1 MADETKQEA
10 AAAAPEVVAVTEA
23 EKKAEEPAPAA
34 APAAEE
40 EKAVAEAAAPEEEKP
55 VVEVEEKAAEAAAAD
70 SEEEKKAEEALEAA
84 VGDEAAVIDDGTGS
98 FKEESNLVS
107 ELPDPEQTALAQL
120 KELVATALANG
131 EFDLPPPPPPKEEPK
146 KEEPAKEEEAAPAK
160 EEEPKAE
167 AAAAAEEP
175 AAKVEEEAKAE
186 KPNTEAPPAED
197 AAEEVKAEA
206 PAPEEPK
213 AEVAAPAEPPKSEA
227 APAEEPKAEEP
238 AKEEPKTEAPAEA
251 VAEEP
256 KPAEPEPEE
265 KTVVVTEEE
274 ATKTVEA
281 IEETVVP
288 AASEPAAAAE
298 AESAPAPA
306 AEAKEELI
314 WGVPLVGGDERTDT
328 VLLKFLRAREFK
340 VKEAM
345 AMLKSAVLWRK
356 RFGIDELLG
365 ADLGLPELE
374 SVVFYRGAD
383 REGHPVCYNVYG
395 EFQDKEL
402 YEKAF
407 GDEEKRE
414 RFLKWRIQLL
424 ERGIREQLDFSP
436 SGICSMVQ
444 VTDLKNSPPMLG
456 KHRAVTKQA
465 LSLLQ
470 DNYPEFVNKK
480 VFINVP
486 WWYLAANKVMSP
498 FLTQRTKSK
507 IVFCSPGKSAETL
520 FRYIAPEQVP
530 VQFGGLYKED
540 DTEFSTSDAVTEL
553 TVKPSSK
560 ETVEIPATENSTVV
574 WELRVLGWEVS
585 YGAEFTPDAEGGY
598 TVIVQKTRKVPA
610 HEEPIMKGS
619 FKVSEPGKVVLTV
632 NNPASKKKKLLYR
645 FKVKST
651 AESA

>member
-1 MADETKQEA
+1 MAEEAKQETA
-10 AAAAPEVVAVTEA
+10 AAAAEVVVVTEA
-23 EKKAEEPAPAA
+23 GSK
-34 APAAEE
+34 
-40 EKAVAEAAAPEEEKP
+40 
-55 VVEVEEKAAEAAAAD
+55 VEEKAAEVVEKAVEATEKKADEATEAAEE
-70 SEEEKKAEEALEAA
+70 EEEKKAEEGEEAA
-84 VGDEAAVIDDGTGS
+84 ADEGAAVIEGTGS

-107 ELPDPEQTALAQL
+107 ELPDPERKALAQL
-120 KELVATALANG
+120 KELVATALASG
-131 EFDLPPPPPPKEEPK
+131 EFDLPPPPPPPVQPAAANPAADEAKAEE
-146 KEEPAKEEEAAPAK
+146 PAK

-167 AAAAAEEP
+167 APATEEP
-175 AAKVEEEAKAE
+175 
-186 KPNTEAPPAED
+186 
-197 AAEEVKAEA
+197 KAEA
-206 PAPEEPK
+206 PATEEPK
-213 AEVAAPAEPPKSEA
+213 AEAPATEEPDKEEGPAPAE
-227 APAEEPKAEEP
+227 AEEPKAE
-238 AKEEPKTEAPAEA
+238 AEA
-251 VAEEP
+251 AAATEEA

-265 KTVVVTEEE
+265 KTVVVAEKEG
-274 ATKTVEA
+274 TKAVEA
-281 IEETVVP
+281 IEETVVA
-288 AASEPAAAAE
+288 AASEPASATE
-298 AESAPAPA
+298 ADTPAPA
-306 AEAKEELI
+306 AEPKEELI
-314 WGVPLVGGDERTDT
+314 WGVPLVGDDERTDT

-345 AMLKSAVLWRK
+345 SMLKAAVLWRK
-356 RFGIDELLG
+356 RFGIDTVLG

-374 SVVFYRGAD
+374 NVVFYRGAD

-424 ERGIREQLDFSP
+424 ERGIREQLDFSA

-456 KHRAVTKQA
+456 KHRAVTRQA
-465 LSLLQ
+465 LALLQ
-470 DNYPEFVNKK
+470 DNYPEFIAKK

-486 WWYLAANKVMSP
+486 WWYIAANKMVSP

-507 IVFCSPGKSAETL
+507 IIFCSQAKSAETL

-540 DTEFSTSDAVTEL
+540 DTEFSSSDAVNEL
-553 TVKPSSK
+553 TIKPSSK
-560 ETVEIPATENSTVV
+560 ETIEIPATENSTVV

-610 HEEPIMKGS
+610 NEEPIMKGS
-619 FKVSEPGKVVLTV
+619 FKVGEAGKIVLTAD
-632 NNPASKKKKLLYR
+632 NAASKKKKQLLYR
-645 FKVKST
+645 FKVKSS

>member
-1 MADETKQEA
+1 MAEEPQQEA
-10 AAAAPEVVAVTEA
+10 AAAPAAAEVVVTEAAPAEA
-23 EKKAEEPAPAA
+23 EKKAEVPAA
-34 APAAEE
+34 AEAEPE
-40 EKAVAEAAAPEEEKP
+40 AEA
-55 VVEVEEKAAEAAAAD
+55 
-70 SEEEKKAEEALEAA
+70 EKKA
-84 VGDEAAVIDDGTGS
+84 DEAAVTADDAGAGS
-98 FKEESNLVS
+98 FKEESNLV
-107 ELPDPEQTALAQL
+107 EDLPDPEKKALDEFKQLIAAALA
-120 KELVATALANG
+120 AG
-131 EFDLPPPPPPKEEPK
+131 EFNLPPPPPPPK
-146 KEEPAKEEEAAPAK
+146 AK
-160 EEEPKAE
+160 EEPKAE
-167 AAAAAEEP
+167 ET
-175 AAKVEEEAKAE
+175 K
-186 KPNTEAPPAED
+186 T
-197 AAEEVKAEA
+197 
-206 PAPEEPK
+206 
-213 AEVAAPAEPPKSEA
+213 
-227 APAEEPKAEEP
+227 EEPKAEEP
-238 AKEEPKTEAPAEA
+238 AKEEPKTEEPAKAEEAAEETKTEAAAEAPAEETKAEAPAEETKAEA
-251 VAEEP
+251 VAEEA
-256 KPAEPEPEE
+256 KPEPEE
-265 KTVVVTEEE
+265 KSVVVAEEE
-274 ATKTVEA
+274 SATKTVEA
-281 IEETVVP
+281 IQETVVP
-288 AASEPAAAAE
+288 TAATSEEAAATEAE
-298 AESAPAPA
+298 AETQEAAPEPV
-306 AEAKEELI
+306 LI
-314 WGVPLVGGDERTDT
+314 WGVPLVGDDERTDT

-374 SVVFYRGAD
+374 NVVFYRGAD

-456 KHRAVTKQA
+456 KHRAVTRQA
-465 LSLLQ
+465 LALLQ
-470 DNYPEFVNKK
+470 DNYPEFVAKK

-560 ETVEIPATENSTVV
+560 ETIEIPATENSMVV

-619 FKVSEPGKVVLTV
+619 FKVNEPGKVALTV

>member
-1 MADETKQEA
+1 MADETKPEA
-10 AAAAPEVVAVTEA
+10 AAPRPR
-23 EKKAEEPAPAA
+23 KPAPVA
-34 APAAEE
+34 E
-40 EKAVAEAAAPEEEKP
+40 EKAVEAAAEEKA
-55 VVEVEEKAAEAAAAD
+55 VEAAAEEKAVEAAAEEKAVEAAEEKAAEVD
-70 SEEEKKAEEALEAA
+70 SEEEKKAEEAEEAA
-84 VGDEAAVIDDGTGS
+84 AGYEAAVIDGTGS

-107 ELPDPEQTALAQL
+107 ELPDPERTALAQL

-131 EFDLPPPPPPKEEPK
+131 EFNLPPPPPPPAK
-146 KEEPAKEEEAAPAK
+146 KEEPAKEEAK
-160 EEEPKAE
+160 EEAPAAKEDEPKAE
-167 AAAAAEEP
+167 EAAAEEP
-175 AAKVEEEAKAE
+175 VNEEAKPE
-186 KPNTEAPPAED
+186 KPKTEAPAEA
-197 AAEEVKAEA
+197 AAEEAKDEAPAPEEPKTEA

-213 AEVAAPAEPPKSEA
+213 AEAAV
-227 APAEEPKAEEP
+227 
-238 AKEEPKTEAPAEA
+238 EA
-251 VAEEP
+251 VAEET

-265 KTVVVTEEE
+265 KTVAVAEEE

-281 IEETVVP
+281 IEETAV
-288 AASEPAAAAE
+288 AASEPEAE
-298 AESAPAPA
+298 AAPAPA
-306 AEAKEELI
+306 AEPKEELI
-314 WGVPLVGGDERTDT
+314 WGVPLVGEDERTDT

-340 VKEAM
+340 VKEAL

-365 ADLGLPELE
+365 AELGLPELE
-374 SVVFYRGAD
+374 NVVFYRGAD

-414 RFLKWRIQLL
+414 RFLQWRIQLL
-424 ERGIREQLDFSP
+424 ERGIWEQLDFSP

-456 KHRAVTKQA
+456 KHRTVTRQA
-465 LSLLQ
+465 LALLQ
-470 DNYPEFVNKK
+470 DNYPEFVAKK

-560 ETVEIPATENSTVV
+560 ETIEIPATENSTIV

-610 HEEPIMKGS
+610 HEEPIMKGN
-619 FKVSEPGKVVLTV
+619 FKVTEPGKVVLAV

-651 AESA
+651 AESAA

>member
-10 AAAAPEVVAVTEA
+10 ATAAAAAVAAEVTVTEA
-23 EKKAEEPAPAA
+23 EEKP

-40 EKAVAEAAAPEEEKP
+40 TAVA
-55 VVEVEEKAAEAAAAD
+55 VVEEKAVEAEEKAVEAD
-70 SEEEKKAEEALEAA
+70 SEEEKKTEEALEAA
-84 VGDEAAVIDDGTGS
+84 AGDEAAVIDGAGS

-107 ELPDPEQTALAQL
+107 ELLDSERTALAQL
-120 KELVATALANG
+120 KELVAAALANG
-131 EFDLPPPPPPKEEPK
+131 EFDLPPPPPAKEEA
-146 KEEPAKEEEAAPAK
+146 AKEEAAPAK
-160 EEEPKAE
+160 DEEPKAETVAAEEPAKGEAKIAAAEEPKAE
-167 AAAAAEEP
+167 A
-175 AAKVEEEAKAE
+175 
-186 KPNTEAPPAED
+186 PAEA

-213 AEVAAPAEPPKSEA
+213 AEEPAKEE
-227 APAEEPKAEEP
+227 EEPKAEAASEE
-238 AKEEPKTEAPAEA
+238 AKP
-251 VAEEP
+251 
-256 KPAEPEPEE
+256 PEPEE
-265 KTVVVTEEE
+265 KTVVVAEEE
-274 ATKTVEA
+274 GTKTVEA
-281 IEETVVP
+281 IKETIDP
-288 AASEPAAAAE
+288 AASEPAAATAE
-298 AESAPAPA
+298 AEAAPAPA
-306 AEAKEELI
+306 AEPKEVLI
-314 WGVPLVGGDERTDT
+314 WGVPLVGDEERTDT

-356 RFGIDELLG
+356 RFGIDELLA
-365 ADLGLPELE
+365 ADLGQPELGN
-374 SVVFYRGAD
+374 VVSYRGAD

-395 EFQDKEL
+395 EFQNKEL

-456 KHRAVTKQA
+456 KHHAITRQA
-465 LSLLQ
+465 LALLQ
-470 DNYPEFVNKK
+470 DNYPEFVAKM

-486 WWYLAANKVMSP
+486 WWYLAANKMMSP

-507 IVFCSPGKSAETL
+507 IVFCCPGKSAETL

-530 VQFGGLYKED
+530 VQFGGFYKED
-540 DTEFSTSDAVTEL
+540 DTEFSTSDAVTEF

-560 ETVEIPATENSTVV
+560 ETIEIPATKNSTVM
-574 WELRVLGWEVS
+574 WELRVLGWKVS

-598 TVIVQKTRKVPA
+598 TVIVLKTRKVPA

-619 FKVSEPGKVVLTV
+619 FKVNEPGKVLLTV
-632 NNPASKKKKLLYR
+632 NNLALNKKKKLLYR

-651 AESA
+651 AEST

>member
-10 AAAAPEVVAVTEA
+10 AAPAAEVVVTED
-23 EKKAEEPAPAA
+23 EKKAEETAPVA
-34 APAAEE
+34 E
-40 EKAVAEAAAPEEEKP
+40 EKAVEAA
-55 VVEVEEKAAEAAAAD
+55 VEKAAEAEAGAEEKVAEAD
-70 SEEEKKAEEALEAA
+70 SEEEKKAEEAEEAA
-84 VGDEAAVIDDGTGS
+84 AGDEAAVIDGTGS

-107 ELPDPEQTALAQL
+107 ELPDPERTALAQL

-131 EFDLPPPPPPKEEPK
+131 EFNLPPPPAKEEAK
-146 KEEPAKEEEAAPAK
+146 KEEPAKEEAPADK
-160 EEEPKAE
+160 EDEPKAE
-167 AAAAAEEP
+167 EAAAQEPVKKEAKPEEP
-175 AAKVEEEAKAE
+175 K
-186 KPNTEAPPAED
+186 TEAPAE
-197 AAEEVKAEA
+197 AAPEEVKDETPVPEETKTEA
-206 PAPEEPK
+206 PAP
-213 AEVAAPAEPPKSEA
+213 
-227 APAEEPKAEEP
+227 EEPKAEEP
-238 AKEEPKTEAPAEA
+238 AKEELKAEAATEA
-251 VAEEP
+251 VAEET
-256 KPAEPEPEE
+256 KPAEPVPEEEE
-265 KTVVVTEEE
+265 KTVVVAEEE

-281 IEETVVP
+281 IEETVAAAA
-288 AASEPAAAAE
+288 AASEEPE
-298 AESAPAPA
+298 AGEP
-306 AEAKEELI
+306 KEELI
-314 WGVPLVGGDERTDT
+314 WGVPLAGDDERTDT

-356 RFGIDELLG
+356 RFGIDELLLD
-365 ADLGLPELE
+365 ADLGLRELE
-374 SVVFYRGAD
+374 GVVFYRGAD

-402 YEKAF
+402 YERAF

-456 KHRAVTKQA
+456 KHRAVTRQA
-465 LSLLQ
+465 LALLQ
-470 DNYPEFVNKK
+470 DNYPEFVAKK

-619 FKVSEPGKVVLTV
+619 FKATEPGKLVLGV
-632 NNPASKKKKLLYR
+632 NNPASRKKKLLCR
-645 FKVKST
+645 FKVR
-651 AESA
+651 SAAA

>member
-10 AAAAPEVVAVTEA
+10 AAPAAEVVVTEE
-23 EKKAEEPAPAA
+23 EKKAEETAPVA
-34 APAAEE
+34 E
-40 EKAVAEAAAPEEEKP
+40 EKAVEAAVEKAAEAEAGA
-55 VVEVEEKAAEAAAAD
+55 EEKAAEAD
-70 SEEEKKAEEALEAA
+70 SEEEKKAEEAEEAA
-84 VGDEAAVIDDGTGS
+84 AGDEAAVIDGTGS

-107 ELPDPEQTALAQL
+107 ELPDPERTALAQL

-131 EFDLPPPPPPKEEPK
+131 EFNLPPPPAKEEAKPEEPK
-146 KEEPAKEEEAAPAK
+146 TEAPAEAAP
-160 EEEPKAE
+160 
-167 AAAAAEEP
+167 
-175 AAKVEEEAKAE
+175 
-186 KPNTEAPPAED
+186 
-197 AAEEVKAEA
+197 EEVKDETPVPEETKTEA
-206 PAPEEPK
+206 PAP
-213 AEVAAPAEPPKSEA
+213 
-227 APAEEPKAEEP
+227 EEPKAEEP
-238 AKEEPKTEAPAEA
+238 AKEELKAEAATEA
-251 VAEEP
+251 VAEET
-256 KPAEPEPEE
+256 KPAEPVPEEEE
-265 KTVVVTEEE
+265 KTVVVAEEE

-281 IEETVVP
+281 IEETVAVAVAA
-288 AASEPAAAAE
+288 AASEEPE
-298 AESAPAPA
+298 AGEP
-306 AEAKEELI
+306 KEELI
-314 WGVPLVGGDERTDT
+314 WGVPLAGDDERTDT

-356 RFGIDELLG
+356 RFGIDELLLD
-365 ADLGLPELE
+365 ADLGLRELE
-374 SVVFYRGAD
+374 GVVFYRGAD

-402 YEKAF
+402 YERAF

-456 KHRAVTKQA
+456 KHRAVTRQA
-465 LSLLQ
+465 LALLQ
-470 DNYPEFVNKK
+470 DNYPEFVAKK

-619 FKVSEPGKVVLTV
+619 FKATEPGKLVLGV
-632 NNPASKKKKLLYR
+632 NNPASRKKKLLCR
-645 FKVKST
+645 FKVR
-651 AESA
+651 SAAA